1 MGTRK
6 QYPAEI
12 KAKIVLEILKEE
24 KSISQIASEYGIHPS
39 VLNRWKNT
47 AVEKLPS
54 LFTDE
59 TKSIENMKSE
69 YEKKIQDLYA
79 EVGRLTTELT
89 WLKKRV
95 ASELSRDERLGLVEW
110 GHPELSIKKQAELL
124 SLNRSSLYYHPVPPS
139 PEEIAIKHRIDEIY
153 TEFPFYG
160 SRRITA
166 QLRRE
171 GFLVNRKAVQRHMR
185 EMGIAA
191 IYPKSNL
198 SKRNHE
204 HRVYPYL
211 LRGLPI
217 TYPNQVWGIDITYI
231 RLVRGWMY
239 LVAIMDWYFRF
250 VVSWALD
257 QCLET
262 AFVLVAVKEA
272 MAKAKPEIMN
282 SDQGA
287 QFTDPDYIKLL
298 EGAGIR
304 ISMDGKG
311 RATDNIFTERLWRS
325 LKYEEVYLNE
335 YQSPRE
341 ARQGIS
347 RYLEFYNYRRP
358 HQSLKYRTPAEV
370 YYEKG

>member
-1 MGTRK
+1 M
-6 QYPAEI
+6 
-12 KAKIVLEILKEE
+12 
-24 KSISQIASEYGIHPS
+24 
-39 VLNRWKNT
+39 
-47 AVEKLPS
+47 
-54 LFTDE
+54 
-59 TKSIENMKSE
+59 
-69 YEKKIQDLYA
+69 
-79 EVGRLTTELT
+79 
-89 WLKKRV
+89 
-95 ASELSRDERLGLVEW
+95 VEW

-124 SLNRSSLYYHPVPPS
+124 SLNRSSLYYHPVPLS

-198 SKRNHE
+198 SRRNHE

-239 LVAIMDWYFRF
+239 LVAIMDWYSRF

-370 YYEKG
+370 YYGKD